1 MDFYSHRLR
10 HTFAT
15 RLLAQGVPID
25 VVQEV
30 LGHSNINTTRKYAK
44 TAPEKVF
51 QLAAKIEEA

>member
-1 MDFYSHRLR
+1 
-10 HTFAT
+10 
-15 RLLAQGVPID
+15 VPID